1 MLIRINALV
10 SLFFILAT
18 GCATFQPKPLS
29 PSQTASA
36 FEARTLD
43 SVELKKFI
51 EANLRGEVVPWP
63 PRAWDFGLLT
73 LAAYYYHPDLDV
85 ARARWE
91 VAEAGI
97 ITAGARPNPSL
108 RITPEFSTNPPSG
121 VSPWTVGPILDIPI
135 ETAGKRGYRIAQA
148 QHLSSS
154 SRLQIASAAWQVR
167 SRLRAALLNLYTAT
181 QRETIL
187 KKQVWGQEDMVSL
200 LGKRLTY
207 GEISQ
212 PVLTQAQISF
222 DRARLLL
229 QENQKKI
236 AENRVKVA
244 EALGLPVDAL
254 HGIDL
259 SFSFLEEIP
268 APLSLKGMKREAL
281 LKRLDIL
288 SALAEYEA
296 AQAALQLEIAR
307 QFPDFSLG
315 PGYRFDEGEN
325 KWSLGFSV
333 VLPVFNRNEGPIAQA
348 EARRLEASARFM
360 ALQAGVIG
368 EIDRGLAAYSQA
380 LQKLKIAG
388 VLYTAQKKQNQSI
401 QARFAQGE
409 TDRLAVL
416 SAQLELNAGALSRL
430 DALVQA
436 QQSIGLLE
444 DALQQPLHPPRSR
457 PIAPEANPREK
468 DGR

>member
-1 MLIRINALV
+1 M
-10 SLFFILAT
+10 
-18 GCATFQPKPLS
+18 
-29 PSQTASA
+29 
-36 FEARTLD
+36 
-43 SVELKKFI
+43 
-51 EANLRGEVVPWP
+51 
-63 PRAWDFGLLT
+63 
-73 LAAYYYHPDLDV
+73 
-85 ARARWE
+85 
-91 VAEAGI
+91 
-97 ITAGARPNPSL
+97 
-108 RITPEFSTNPPSG
+108 
-121 VSPWTVGPILDIPI
+121 
-135 ETAGKRGYRIAQA
+135 
-148 QHLSSS
+148 
-154 SRLQIASAAWQVR
+154 
-167 SRLRAALLNLYTAT
+167 
-181 QRETIL
+181 
-187 KKQVWGQEDMVSL
+187 
-200 LGKRLTY
+200 
-207 GEISQ
+207 
-212 PVLTQAQISF
+212 
-222 DRARLLL
+222 
-229 QENQKKI
+229 
-236 AENRVKVA
+236 
-244 EALGLPVDAL
+244 DAL